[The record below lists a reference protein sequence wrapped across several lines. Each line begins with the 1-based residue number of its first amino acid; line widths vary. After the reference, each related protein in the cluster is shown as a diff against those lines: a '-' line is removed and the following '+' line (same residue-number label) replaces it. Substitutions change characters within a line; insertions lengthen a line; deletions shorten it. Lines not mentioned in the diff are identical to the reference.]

1 MRQALE
7 KRIMFDKTLRQD
19 VLDELD
25 FDPSLDSTNIGV
37 TVHDGV
43 ATLSGFV
50 SSYAQKLAAVSAT
63 RRVKGVQA
71 IADEIVVRHPE
82 DKKTSDDQIAKRALD
97 ILKWDVLVPPG
108 AIDVTVRN
116 GMVTLS
122 GEVRWHYQRSSAES
136 DVRKLSGV
144 QAVLNNIAIKPQP
157 IAANVRDKIE
167 SALRRS
173 AEIEAKEIKVRVAEG
188 GEVYLDGRV
197 HSLKESMA
205 AANAAWAAPGV
216 AQVHNRLIVA

>member
-1 MRQALE
+1 
-7 KRIMFDKTLRQD
+7 
-19 VLDELD
+19 
-25 FDPSLDSTNIGV
+25 
-37 TVHDGV
+37 
-43 ATLSGFV
+43 
-50 SSYAQKLAAVSAT
+50 
-63 RRVKGVQA
+63 VQA

-144 QAVLNNIAIKPQP
+144 QAVLNNITIKPQP

-173 AEIEAKEIKVRVAEG
+173 AELEAKEIKVRVAEG

-216 AQVHNRLIVA
+216 AQVHNRLVVA

>member
-1 MRQALE
+1 
-7 KRIMFDKTLRQD
+7 MFDKTLRQD

-25 FDPSLDSTNIGV
+25 FDPSFDSTNIGV

-50 SSYAQKLAAVSAT
+50 SSYAQKVAAVSAT

-122 GEVRWHYQRSSAES
+122 GDVRWHYQSSSAES
-136 DVRKLSGV
+136 EVRKMTGV
-144 QAVLNNIAIKPQP
+144 QAVLNNITIKPQP

-173 AEIEAKEIKVRVAEG
+173 AELEAKEIKVRVAEG

-216 AQVHNRLIVA
+216 AQVHNRLVVA

>member
-1 MRQALE
+1 
-7 KRIMFDKTLRQD
+7 MFDKTLRQD

-144 QAVLNNIAIKPQP
+144 QAVLNNITIKPQP

-173 AEIEAKEIKVRVAEG
+173 AELEAKEIKVRVAEG

-216 AQVHNRLIVA
+216 AQVHNRLVVA